1 MYMGTGHLLNPFVS
15 RWTLR
20 LCLCLGQIV
29 QSAAGKIQEL
39 GSSSREVCPVISPRV
54 AFSGHEV
61 VLYVGF

>member
-1 MYMGTGHLLNPFVS
+1 MDVGTAHLLNPFVS

-39 GSSSREVCPVISPRV
+39 GSSSGEVL
-54 AFSGHEV
+54 SGHKPK
-61 VLYVGF
+61 GGIFRS